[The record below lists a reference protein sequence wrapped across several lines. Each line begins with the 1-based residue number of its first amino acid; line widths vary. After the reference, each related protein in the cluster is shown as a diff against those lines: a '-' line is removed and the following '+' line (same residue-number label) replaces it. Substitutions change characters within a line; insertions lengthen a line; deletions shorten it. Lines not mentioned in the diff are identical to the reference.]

1 MNTADPANAQKR
13 VEAKLGFYNHLAVY
27 VIVMAA
33 LLAINLMTSR
43 HTLWFLWPLVGWGVA
58 ILFHFFG
65 VFVFGKDTR
74 LYQRML
80 DHEMHQRS

>member
-1 MNTADPANAQKR
+1 MNAPDQTGAQKR
-13 VEAKLGFYNHLAVY
+13 VEAKLGFYNHVTVY
-27 VIVMAA
+27 LIVMAA
-33 LLAINLMTSR
+33 LVAINLLTIPR
-43 HTLWFLWPLVGWGVA
+43 VLWFVWPLVGWGVA

-80 DHEMHQRS
+80 NREMHGRP